1 MTNLTPELSALALA
15 ATFTGIMWVPII
27 VNRLMERGVWPA
39 LSDPQPDVRPES
51 NWAYRLGQAHRNA
64 IENLVVFASLIL
76 IVHALDLGN
85 ELTAMAA
92 GVFLASRV
100 AHALIYTLGI
110 PFFRT
115 LAFAV
120 GFGVQMMLALR
131 IFGLI

>member
-1 MTNLTPELSALALA
+1 
-15 ATFTGIMWVPII
+15 
-27 VNRLMERGVWPA
+27 
-39 LSDPQPDVRPES
+39 
-51 NWAYRLGQAHRNA
+51 
-64 IENLVVFASLIL
+64 
-76 IVHALDLGN
+76 
-85 ELTAMAA
+85 MAA